1 LDLIY
6 VTVDDDHLTV
16 QVGKRTE
23 AKISVLEEGLN
34 ADLTIVYSS
43 DKGARGRDLED
54 GVDRPFQV
62 LSEGRGYDGR
72 RAAAGSLCFL
82 RKRSR

>member
-1 LDLIY
+1 

-23 AKISVLEEGLN
+23 AKISMFEEGLN
-34 ADLTIVYSS
+34 ADLTIVCSS

-62 LSEGRGYDGR
+62 LSKGLGDNGRC
-72 RAAAGSLCFL
+72 AAPGSRCFL
-82 RKRSR
+82 RKRSP